1 MKKRLTK
8 KFAVTKSGKN
18 GAVVG
23 RKTVLDQVKE
33 SFTTQL
39 PYCRMQLMEHESS
52 GPMGHW
58 VYSNYYTLDS

>member
-1 MKKRLTK
+1 MIERLTK

-18 GAVVG
+18 EAVVG

-39 PYCRMQLMEHESS
+39 
-52 GPMGHW
+52 
-58 VYSNYYTLDS
+58 

>member
-18 GAVVG
+18 GAAVG

-39 PYCRMQLMEHESS
+39 
-52 GPMGHW
+52 
-58 VYSNYYTLDS
+58 

>member
-1 MKKRLTK
+1 MIERLTK

-23 RKTVLDQVKE
+23 KKLSLIRLKKVLQ
-33 SFTTQL
+33 
-39 PYCRMQLMEHESS
+39 PNCRMQLMEHESS

>member
-1 MKKRLTK
+1 MSKHQNMIERLTK

-39 PYCRMQLMEHESS
+39 
-52 GPMGHW
+52 
-58 VYSNYYTLDS
+58 